1 MNALILVILFFVFLA
16 FNTPIAMAL
25 VFTCLFYLTFLSEM
39 PITFLASIMIGSLE
53 HYSLIA
59 IPLFIFAAQ
68 IMNIAKVTDRIFDFA
83 KTLVGHFTGSL
94 GHANI
99 VASIIFA
106 GMSGSALADAAG
118 LGRVE
123 IEGMTK
129 EGYDKPFSAA
139 VTAASSCIGPII
151 PPSIIMVIYASI
163 AEESAGR
170 VFLGGVIPG
179 FFMGGA
185 MMVIVYFI
193 SRKRGYK
200 KYPRASLAQIWKSF
214 RSAFL
219 ALLTPA
225 IILGGIGSGAT
236 TPTEAAV
243 LAVAWSLFL
252 GMVVYK
258 EVRLTDIPR
267 ILSTVIIYTAVVLF
281 IFSAASVFTRL
292 ITIERVPFIFAHFL
306 MTALEE
312 KWLILFVL
320 NIFLLIA
327 GMVMEPTPLLLIVTP
342 VMLPIAEALDINLV
356 HLGVFMVLNLV
367 IGNLTPPFALALYVV
382 SDITKVPF
390 WTIVRATTPFYI
402 PLIVTLFS
410 IVYYSPL
417 VMWLPNLL
425 LPVD

>member
-1 MNALILVILFFVFLA
+1 MNALILVLLFFFFLA
-16 FNTPIAMAL
+16 FSTPIAFAL

-39 PITFLASIMIGSLE
+39 PVTFLASIMIGALE

-68 IMNIAKVTDRIFDFA
+68 VMNISKVTDRIFDFA
-83 KTLVGHFTGSL
+83 KVLVGHLTGSL

-179 FFMGGA
+179 FFMGAA

-193 SRKRGYK
+193 SRNRGYK
-200 KYPRASLAQIWKSF
+200 KYPRASLAQIWRSF

-219 ALLTPA
+219 ALMTPA

-258 EVRLTDIPR
+258 EVRPSDLPR

-292 ITIERVPFIFAHFL
+292 ITIERIPFIFAHFL
-306 MTALEE
+306 MTALQE

-320 NIFLLIA
+320 NIFLLIG

-342 VMLPIAEALDINLV
+342 VMLPIAQALDIDLV

-390 WTIVRATTPFYI
+390 WTIVRATAPFYI
-402 PLIVTLFS
+402 PLIVTLFA
-410 IVYYSPL
+410 IVYYAPF

-425 LPVD
+425 LPVE

>member
-1 MNALILVILFFVFLA
+1 M
-16 FNTPIAMAL
+16 
-25 VFTCLFYLTFLSEM
+25 
-39 PITFLASIMIGSLE
+39 
-53 HYSLIA
+53 
-59 IPLFIFAAQ
+59 
-68 IMNIAKVTDRIFDFA
+68 
-83 KTLVGHFTGSL
+83 
-94 GHANI
+94 
-99 VASIIFA
+99 
-106 GMSGSALADAAG
+106 
-118 LGRVE
+118 
-123 IEGMTK
+123 
-129 EGYDKPFSAA
+129 
-139 VTAASSCIGPII
+139 
-151 PPSIIMVIYASI
+151 
-163 AEESAGR
+163 
-170 VFLGGVIPG
+170 FLGGVIPG

-327 GMVMEPTPLLLIVTP
+327 GMVLLFALGSSTVGTP
-342 VMLPIAEALDINLV
+342 VMMPIAQALDINLV

-402 PLIVTLFS
+402 PLIITLFS

>member
-1 MNALILVILFFVFLA
+1 MNALILVLLFFFFLA
-16 FNTPIAMAL
+16 FNTPIALAL

-39 PITFLASIMIGSLE
+39 PVTFLASIMIGSLE

-200 KYPRASLAQIWKSF
+200 KYPRASLVQIWKSF

-219 ALLTPA
+219 ALMTPA

-306 MTALEE
+306 MTALQE

-320 NIFLLIA
+320 NIFLLIG

-342 VMLPIAEALDINLV
+342 VMLPIAQALDIDLV

-402 PLIVTLFS
+402 PLIVTLFAM
-410 IVYYSPL
+410 VYYSPL

-425 LPVD
+425 LPVN

>member
-1 MNALILVILFFVFLA
+1 MNAMILVILFFFFLA
-16 FNTPIAMAL
+16 FNTPIALAL

-39 PITFLASIMIGSLE
+39 PVTFLASIMIGSLE

-258 EVRLTDIPR
+258 EVRLADIPR

-320 NIFLLIA
+320 NIFLLIG

-342 VMLPIAEALDINLV
+342 VMLPIAQALDIDLV

-402 PLIVTLFS
+402 PLIVTLFA

>member
-1 MNALILVILFFVFLA
+1 MNALILVLLFFFFLA
-16 FNTPIAMAL
+16 FNTPIALAL

-39 PITFLASIMIGSLE
+39 PVTFLASIMIGSLE

-170 VFLGGVIPG
+170 VFLGGVVPG

-200 KYPRASLAQIWKSF
+200 KYPRASLVQIWKSF

-219 ALLTPA
+219 ALMTPA

-306 MTALEE
+306 MTALQE

-320 NIFLLIA
+320 NIFLLIG

-342 VMLPIAEALDINLV
+342 VMLPIAQALDIDLV

-402 PLIVTLFS
+402 PLIVTLFAM
-410 IVYYSPL
+410 VYYSPL

-425 LPVD
+425 LPVN

>member
-1 MNALILVILFFVFLA
+1 MNALILVLLFFFFLA
-16 FNTPIAMAL
+16 FSTPIAFAL

-39 PITFLASIMIGSLE
+39 PVTFLASIMIGSLE

-68 IMNIAKVTDRIFDFA
+68 VMNISKVTDRIFDFA
-83 KTLVGHFTGSL
+83 KTLVGHLTGSL

-179 FFMGGA
+179 FFMGAA

-193 SRKRGYK
+193 SRNRGYK
-200 KYPRASLAQIWKSF
+200 KYPRASLGQIWKSF

-258 EVRLTDIPR
+258 EVRPADLPR
-267 ILSTVIIYTAVVLF
+267 ILSSVIIYTAVVLF

-306 MTALEE
+306 MTALQE
-312 KWLILFVL
+312 KWLILFAL
-320 NIFLLIA
+320 NIFLLIG

-342 VMLPIAEALDINLV
+342 VMLPIAQALDIDLV

-382 SDITKVPF
+382 SDITKIPF
-390 WTIVRATTPFYI
+390 WTIVRATAPFYI
-402 PLIVTLFS
+402 PLIVTLFA

-425 LPVD
+425 LPVE

>member
-1 MNALILVILFFVFLA
+1 MNALILVLLFFLFLA
-16 FNTPIAMAL
+16 FSTPIAFAL

-39 PITFLASIMIGSLE
+39 PVTFLASIMIGSLE

-68 IMNIAKVTDRIFDFA
+68 LMNISRVTDRIFDFA
-83 KTLVGHFTGSL
+83 KVLVGHLTGSL

-193 SRKRGYK
+193 SRNRGYK
-200 KYPRASLAQIWKSF
+200 KYPRASLAQIWQSF

-258 EVRLTDIPR
+258 EVRPSDLPR

-292 ITIERVPFIFAHFL
+292 ITIERIPFIFAHFL
-306 MTALEE
+306 MTALQE

-320 NIFLLIA
+320 NIFLLIG

-342 VMLPIAEALDINLV
+342 VMLPIAQALDIDLV

-402 PLIVTLFS
+402 PLIVTLFA

-425 LPVD
+425 LPVE

>member
-1 MNALILVILFFVFLA
+1 MNALILVLLFFFFLA
-16 FNTPIAMAL
+16 FSTPIAFAL

-39 PITFLASIMIGSLE
+39 PVTFLASIMIGSLE

-68 IMNIAKVTDRIFDFA
+68 VMNISKVTDRIFDFA
-83 KTLVGHFTGSL
+83 KTLVGHLTGSL

-179 FFMGGA
+179 FFMGAA

-193 SRKRGYK
+193 SRNRGYK
-200 KYPRASLAQIWKSF
+200 KYPRASFAQIWKSF

-258 EVRLTDIPR
+258 EVRPADLPR
-267 ILSTVIIYTAVVLF
+267 ILSSVIIYTAVVLF

-306 MTALEE
+306 MTALQE
-312 KWLILFVL
+312 KWLILFAL
-320 NIFLLIA
+320 NIFLLIG

-342 VMLPIAEALDINLV
+342 VMLPIAQALDIDLV

-382 SDITKVPF
+382 SDITKIPF
-390 WTIVRATTPFYI
+390 WTIVRATAPFYI
-402 PLIVTLFS
+402 PLIVTLFA

-425 LPVD
+425 LPVE

>member
-1 MNALILVILFFVFLA
+1 MNALILILVFFVFLA
-16 FNTPIAMAL
+16 FNTPIALAL
-25 VFTCLFYLTFLSEM
+25 VFSCLTYLVFLSEM
-39 PITFLASIMIGSLE
+39 PITFLASTMVGAME

-68 IMNIAKVTDRIFDFA
+68 IMNISKVTDRIFDFA
-83 KTLVGHFTGSL
+83 KVLTGHFTGSL

-170 VFLGGVIPG
+170 VFLGGVVPG
-179 FFMGGA
+179 FIMGGA

-193 SRKRGYK
+193 CRKRGYK
-200 KYPRASLAQIWKSF
+200 TYPRASLAQIWKSF

-243 LAVAWSLFL
+243 LAVAWALFL

-258 EVRLTDIPR
+258 EVRPSDIPR
-267 ILSTVIIYTAVVLF
+267 ILATVVIYTAVVLF
-281 IFSAASVFTRL
+281 IFSAATVFTRI
-292 ITIERVPFIFAHFL
+292 ITIERIPFIFARFL
-306 MTALEE
+306 MTALQE
-312 KWLILFVL
+312 KWLILLVL
-320 NIFLLIA
+320 NIFLLIG

-342 VMLPIAEALDINLV
+342 VMLPISQALGIDLV

-367 IGNLTPPFALALYVV
+367 IGNLTPPFALALFVV
-382 SDITKVPF
+382 SDISKVPF
-390 WTIVRATTPFYI
+390 WTVVRATTPFYV
-402 PLIVTLFS
+402 PLFITLFA
-410 IVYYSPL
+410 IVYIPQL

-425 LPVD
+425 LPVE

>member
-1 MNALILVILFFVFLA
+1 MNALILVLLFFFFLA
-16 FNTPIAMAL
+16 FSTPIAFAL

-39 PITFLASIMIGSLE
+39 PVTFLASIMIGSLE

-68 IMNIAKVTDRIFDFA
+68 VMNISKVTDRIFDFA
-83 KTLVGHFTGSL
+83 KTLVGHLTGSL

-179 FFMGGA
+179 FFMGAA

-193 SRKRGYK
+193 SRNRGYK
-200 KYPRASLAQIWKSF
+200 KYPRASLAQIWRSF

-258 EVRLTDIPR
+258 EVRPADLPR
-267 ILSTVIIYTAVVLF
+267 ILSSVIIYTAVVLF

-306 MTALEE
+306 MTALQE
-312 KWLILFVL
+312 KWLILFAL
-320 NIFLLIA
+320 NIFLLIG

-342 VMLPIAEALDINLV
+342 VMLPIAQALDIDLV

-382 SDITKVPF
+382 SDITKIPF
-390 WTIVRATTPFYI
+390 WTIVRATAPFYI
-402 PLIVTLFS
+402 PLIVTLFA
-410 IVYYSPL
+410 IVYYAPL

-425 LPVD
+425 LPVE